1 MSSFW
6 SGWIIVLTSFS
17 IIAVTWLLFANR
29 KSDNPDP
36 EGKTGHVYD
45 GIEEYDN
52 PLPAWWFNM
61 FLISIIFSIG
71 YLIAYP
77 GMGNFK
83 GLLNWTSTGQF
94 QKQVDAADKKFAPI
108 YEAYAK
114 TPIAELSQDNK
125 ARKMGQRLYAN
136 NCALCHGSDATGAF
150 GFPNLTDNDWL
161 YGGKPEQIKQT
172 LISGRTGMM
181 PAWGQVIDKAGL
193 TNVTAYVQSLSGTEV
208 NVDVAAGKQVFGL
221 YCSSCHGADG
231 TGNQMLGAPNL
242 TDNIWL
248 YGGSAGEIM
257 QTLSAGRSGKMPA
270 FEELISPEKIHLLT
284 AYIYGL
290 SNQ

>member
-17 IIAVTWLLFANR
+17 IIATIWILFANR
-29 KSDNPDP
+29 KTDSAED
-36 EGKTGHVYD
+36 EAKTGHVYD

-61 FLISIIFSIG
+61 FVITIVFSIG

-83 GLLNWTSTGQF
+83 GLLNWTSTGQW
-94 QKQVDAADKKFAPI
+94 QASVDAADKKFAPI
-108 YEAYAK
+108 YQQYAN
-114 TPIAELSQDNK
+114 TPIEELAMNNK

-136 NCALCHGSDATGAF
+136 NCSLCHGADATGAF
-150 GFPNLTDNDWL
+150 GFPKLTDNNWL
-161 YGGKPEQIKQT
+161 YGGKPEQIKQSIT
-172 LISGRTGMM
+172 HGRTGMM

-193 TNVTAYVQSLSGTEV
+193 TNVAAYVQSLNGTEV
-208 NVDVAAGKQVFGL
+208 TGDLAAGKQVYGM
-221 YCSSCHGADG
+221 YCSSCHGVEG
-231 TGNQMLGAPNL
+231 SGNQLMGAPNL
-242 TDNIWL
+242 TDNNWL
-248 YGGSAGEIM
+248 YGGSTGQIL
-257 QTLSAGRSGKMPA
+257 QTISAGRSGKMPA
-270 FEELISPEKIHLLT
+270 HQELISDQKIHLLT

-290 SNQ
+290 SRQ